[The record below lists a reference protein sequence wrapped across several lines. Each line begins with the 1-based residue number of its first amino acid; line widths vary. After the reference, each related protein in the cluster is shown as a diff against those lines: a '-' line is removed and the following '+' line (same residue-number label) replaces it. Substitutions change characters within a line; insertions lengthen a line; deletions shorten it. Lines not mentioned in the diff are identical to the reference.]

1 MSQEI
6 IYFAADEAEQAVS
19 YLDKKSSEWFQSI
32 TYNNYMDRIK
42 RSFDAYHGNYF
53 DEAHAISFGGE
64 QGELVNLAIN
74 HYRNI
79 ADHMLNMVTSTRPAF
94 QCRAVNTDRRS
105 QIQASLGNG
114 ILDYYMRERRLER
127 YLKRA
132 TQYAIVL
139 SAGYIKMEWDA
150 TKGEIFDY
158 VEPDPNNIAGYDE
171 DDNPIDENG
180 RVLKPVPI
188 YQGDVTFK
196 VLSPFDVLFDSTKEN
211 YEDNEWILCRSFL
224 NRHSLAAKYPELRE
238 AILRVE
244 TKDKKQG
251 RILSTTPYDETE
263 DIAVYEFYHK
273 KTEAVPEGR
282 YILYVSDEAI
292 LEDTILPYK
301 EVPLYRISATDI
313 LGTGFGYTSMFDLLG
328 IQDAINTLY
337 STAFTNQSTFGVQNI
352 VSPIGSNVKMNQISS
367 GMTHIEYNP
376 IQGAP
381 NGGAPQPLNLT
392 NTPAEIFNFMQML
405 EKAMETISGIN
416 SVVRGN
422 ADQASNLRSGNAL
435 ALVQSQALQFISGL
449 QQSYIQMIEDVGTG
463 LINLLKT
470 FAAAPRVAAIVGTN
484 NSVKLKAFSSK
495 DLTDVNRVIVDVGN
509 ALTQTSAGRLEIANN
524 LMQAGLITSAE
535 KYISVL
541 TTGNLDVLIENEMNE
556 NLLIKDENEML
567 INGEEVIAIAIDRH
581 DLHIRE
587 HRAVLASQELRRDSE
602 LVARTLAHIQ
612 EHINLLQNT
621 DPNLIMLIK
630 EQPVAPPA
638 PPAPPM
644 PPQGAAPAGAPPMD
658 LMANPQ
664 AQSVAVA
671 DQMQG
676 LPTPAGDPNQPVTAE
691 QAFANQAT
699 GAQQLP
705 QG

>member
-1 MSQEI
+1 MSNEQ
-6 IYFAADEAEQAVS
+6 IYFAADEADKAVD
-19 YLDKKSSEWFQSI
+19 YLNKKSKEWFNSV

-53 DEAHAISFGGE
+53 EEAHTISFGGE

-114 ILDYYMRERRLER
+114 LLDYYMRERRLER

-150 TKGEIFDY
+150 TKGEIYDY
-158 VEPDPNNIAGYDE
+158 VEPSEENITSYDE
-171 DDNPIDENG
+171 DENPLDENG
-180 RVLKPVPI
+180 RILKPIPV

-196 VLSPFDVLFDSTKEN
+196 VLSPFDILFDSTKEN
-211 YEDNEWILCRSFL
+211 YEDNEWILSRSFV
-224 NRHSLAAKYPELRE
+224 NRFSLSAKYPELKSE
-238 AILRVE
+238 ILKVE

-282 YILYVSDEAI
+282 YILYVSDEAV

-301 EVPLYRISATDI
+301 DIPIYRISATDI

-405 EKAMETISGIN
+405 EKAMETISGMN

-470 FAAAPRVAAIVGTN
+470 FANAPRVASIVGTSN
-484 NSVKLKAFSSK
+484 TVKLKEFSSK
-495 DLTDVNRVIVDVGN
+495 DIQDVNRVVVDVGN

-524 LMQAGLITSAE
+524 LLQQGLINSAE

-541 TTGNLDVLIENEMNE
+541 TTGNLDVLIENEFNE
-556 NLLIKDENEML
+556 NLLIKDENERL
-567 INGEEVIAIAIDRH
+567 INGEEIIAIALDKH

-587 HRAVLASQELRRDSE
+587 HRAVLSSQEMRRDQD
-602 LVARTLAHIQ
+602 LVERTLAHIQ
-612 EHINLLQNT
+612 EHIDLLKNT
-621 DPNLIMLIK
+621 DPALIQLIR
-630 EQPVAPPA
+630 EQPLAPPQGPPQGPPA
-638 PPAPPM
+638 PEAAPPGSEQM
-644 PPQGAAPAGAPPMD
+644 
-658 LMANPQ
+658 MANPE

-699 GAQQLP
+699 GAMP
-705 QG
+705 QPM

>member
-1 MSQEI
+1 
-6 IYFAADEAEQAVS
+6 
-19 YLDKKSSEWFQSI
+19 
-32 TYNNYMDRIK
+32 MDRIK

-53 DEAHAISFGGE
+53 DEAHTISFGGE

-114 ILDYYMRERRLER
+114 LLDYYMRERRLER

-150 TKGEIFDY
+150 TKGEIYDY
-158 VEPDPNNIAGYDE
+158 VEPSEESIVEFDE
-171 DDNPIDENG
+171 DNNPLDENG
-180 RVLKPVPI
+180 RILKPIPV
-188 YQGDVTFK
+188 YQGDVTFR
-196 VLSPFDVLFDSTKEN
+196 VLSPFDILFDSTKEN
-211 YEDNEWILCRSFL
+211 YEDNEWILSRSFV
-224 NRHSLAAKYPELRE
+224 NRFSLAAKYPELRE
-238 AILRVE
+238 EILRVE

-273 KTEAVPEGR
+273 RTEAVPEGR

-301 EVPLYRISATDI
+301 DIPVYRISATDI

-405 EKAMETISGIN
+405 EKAMETISGMN

-435 ALVQSQALQFISGL
+435 AIVQSQALQFISGL
-449 QQSYIQMIEDVGTG
+449 QQSYIQIIEDVGTG
-463 LINLLKT
+463 LINLLKS
-470 FAAAPRVAAIVGTN
+470 FANAPRVASIVGTN
-484 NSVKLKAFSSK
+484 NTVKLQEFSSK
-495 DLTDVNRVIVDVGN
+495 DIQDVNRVVVDVGN

-524 LMQAGLITSAE
+524 LLQQGLITSAE

-541 TTGNLDVLIENEMNE
+541 ATGNLEVLIENEFNE
-556 NLLIKDENEML
+556 NLLIKDENERL
-567 INGEEVIAIAIDRH
+567 INGESIIAIALDKH

-587 HRAVLASQELRRDSE
+587 HRAVLASQEMRRDTD
-602 LVARTLAHIQ
+602 LVQRTLAHIQ
-612 EHINLLQNT
+612 EHIDLLKNT
-621 DPNLIMLIK
+621 DPALLMAIR
-630 EQPVAPPA
+630 EQP
-638 PPAPPM
+638 
-644 PPQGAAPAGAPPMD
+644 AAPAQPAPEAAPPGSEQM
-658 LMANPQ
+658 MSNPE

-699 GAQQLP
+699 GAMPP
-705 QG
+705 QV

>member
-1 MSQEI
+1 MAQDI
-6 IYFAADEAEQAVS
+6 IYFAADEAERAVS
-19 YLDKKSSEWFQSI
+19 YLDQKSTDWFQSV

-53 DEAHAISFGGE
+53 EEAHAISFGGE

-139 SAGYIKMEWDA
+139 SAGYIKMEWDS
-150 TKGEIFDY
+150 TKGEIYDY
-158 VEPDPNNIAGYDE
+158 IEPDENNIASYDE
-171 DDNPIDENG
+171 DENPLDENG
-180 RVLKPVPI
+180 RILKPIPV

-211 YEDNEWILCRSFL
+211 YEDNEWLLCRSFL

-238 AILRVE
+238 QILRVE

-251 RILSTTPYDETE
+251 RMLSTTPYDETE

-301 EVPLYRISATDI
+301 DIPIYRISATDI

-470 FAAAPRVAAIVGTN
+470 FAAAPRVAAIAGTN
-484 NSVKLKAFSSK
+484 NSIKVKDFSSK

-509 ALTQTSAGRLEIANN
+509 ALTQTAAGRLEIANN
-524 LMQAGLITSAE
+524 LLQQGLITSAE

-541 TTGNLDVLIENEMNE
+541 TTGNLDLLIENEMNE

-567 INGEEVIAIAIDRH
+567 INGEEVVAIAIDRH

-587 HRAVLASQELRRDSE
+587 HRAVLASQELRRDAD

-612 EHINLLQNT
+612 EHIDLLQNT

-630 EQPVAPPA
+630 EQPIQ

-644 PPQGAAPAGAPPMD
+644 PPGAPQGAPPAPADMGM
-658 LMANPQ
+658 MANPE

-676 LPTPAGDPNQPVTAE
+676 LPKPAGDPNQPVTAE
-691 QAFANQAT
+691 QGFANQAT
-699 GAQQLP
+699 GMQPMP

>member
-1 MSQEI
+1 MQTDVV
-6 IYFAADEAEQAVS
+6 YFAADEAEKTVS
-19 YLDKKSSEWFQSI
+19 YLNNKSTEWFNSI

-53 DEAHAISFGGE
+53 EEAHTISFGGE

-94 QCRAVNTDRRS
+94 QCRAVNSDRRS

-139 SAGYIKMEWDA
+139 SAGYIKMEWDS
-150 TKGEIFDY
+150 TKGEIYDY
-158 VEPDPNNIAGYDE
+158 IEPDENNIASFDE
-171 DDNPIDENG
+171 DENPLDENG
-180 RVLKPVPI
+180 RILKPIPV
-188 YQGDVTFK
+188 YQGDVSFK

-211 YEDNEWILCRSFL
+211 YEDNEWILSRSFV
-224 NRHSLAAKYPELRE
+224 NRFSLAAKYPELRE
-238 AILRVE
+238 EILRVE

-282 YILYVSDEAI
+282 YVLYVSDEAI

-301 EVPLYRISATDI
+301 DIPIYRISATDI

-376 IQGAP
+376 IVGAP

-449 QQSYIQMIEDVGTG
+449 QQSYIQMVEDVGTG

-470 FAAAPRVAAIVGTN
+470 FAAAPRVASIAGIN
-484 NSVKLKAFSSK
+484 NSLKIKEFSAK
-495 DLTDVNRVIVDVGN
+495 DLSDLNRVVVDVGN
-509 ALTQTSAGRLEIANN
+509 ALTSTSAGRLEIANN
-524 LMQAGLITSAE
+524 LLQQGLIVSAE

-556 NLLIKDENEML
+556 NLLIKDENERL
-567 INGEEVIAIAIDRH
+567 INGEDLVAIAIDRH

-587 HRAVLASQELRRDSE
+587 HRAVLASQELRRDQE

-612 EHINLLQNT
+612 EHIDLLQNT

-630 EQPVAPPA
+630 EQPLQPPA
-638 PPAPPM
+638 PPAPP
-644 PPQGAAPAGAPPMD
+644 QGAAPQAAPPGSEQM
-658 LMANPQ
+658 MANPE

-671 DQMQG
+671 DQMEG
-676 LPTPAGDPNQPVTAE
+676 LPKPAGDPNQPVTPE

-699 GAQQLP
+699 GPLPP

>member
-1 MSQEI
+1 MSNEQ
-6 IYFAADEAEQAVS
+6 IYFAADEADKAVD
-19 YLDKKSSEWFQSI
+19 YLNKKSKEWFNSV

-53 DEAHAISFGGE
+53 EEAHTISFGGE

-114 ILDYYMRERRLER
+114 LLDYYMRERRLER

-139 SAGYIKMEWDA
+139 SAGYIKMEWDS
-150 TKGEIFDY
+150 TKGNITDY
-158 VEPDPNNIAGYDE
+158 VEPSPESIESYDE
-171 DDNPIDENG
+171 DENPLDING
-180 RVLKPVPI
+180 RILKSIPL
-188 YQGDVTFK
+188 YQGDVSFR

-211 YEDNEWILCRSFL
+211 YEDNEWILSRSFV
-224 NRHSLAAKYPELRE
+224 NRFSLAAKYPELRE
-238 AILRVE
+238 EILKVE

-282 YILYVSDEAI
+282 YVLYVSDEAI
-292 LEDTILPYK
+292 LEDTMLPYADI
-301 EVPLYRISATDI
+301 PIYRISATDI
-313 LGTGFGYTSMFDLLG
+313 LGTAFGYTSMFDLLG

-470 FAAAPRVAAIVGTN
+470 FASAPRVASIVGTN
-484 NSVKLKAFSSK
+484 NTVKLKEFSK
-495 DLTDVNRVIVDVGN
+495 DDIQDVSRVVVDVGN
-509 ALTQTSAGRLEIANN
+509 ALTSTSAGRLEIANN
-524 LMQAGLITSAE
+524 LMQQGLITSAE

-541 TTGNLDVLIENEMNE
+541 TTGNLDVLIENEFNE
-556 NLLIKDENEML
+556 NLLIKDENERL
-567 INGEEVIAIAIDRH
+567 INGEEIIAIALDKH

-587 HRAVLASQELRRDSE
+587 HRAVLSSQEMRRDQD

-612 EHINLLQNT
+612 EHIDLLKNT
-621 DPNLIMLIK
+621 DPSLIQLIR
-630 EQPVAPPA
+630 EQPLAPAAPPA
-638 PPAPPM
+638 PPQGQPAPEGSTDM
-644 PPQGAAPAGAPPMD
+644 
-658 LMANPQ
+658 MANPQ

-676 LPTPAGDPNQPVTAE
+676 LPTPAGDPNQPVTAD

-699 GAQQLP
+699 GPMP
-705 QG
+705 QPM

>member
-1 MSQEI
+1 MEDQV
-6 IYFAADEAEQAVS
+6 IYFAADEADKAVN
-19 YLDKKSSEWFQSI
+19 YLNNKSTDWFQSI

-53 DEAHAISFGGE
+53 EQAHTISFGGE

-114 ILDYYMRERRLER
+114 LLDYYMRERRLER

-150 TKGEIFDY
+150 TKGEIYDY
-158 VEPDPNNIAGYDE
+158 VEPSEENITSYDE
-171 DDNPIDENG
+171 DENPLDENG
-180 RVLKPVPI
+180 RILKPIPV

-196 VLSPFDVLFDSTKEN
+196 VLSPFDILFDSTKEN
-211 YEDNEWILCRSFL
+211 YEDNEWILSRSFV
-224 NRHSLAAKYPELRE
+224 NRFSLSAKYPELKSE
-238 AILRVE
+238 ILKVE

-282 YILYVSDEAI
+282 YILYVSDEAV

-301 EVPLYRISATDI
+301 DIPIYRISATDI

-405 EKAMETISGIN
+405 EKAMETISGMN

-470 FAAAPRVAAIVGTN
+470 FANAPRVASIVGTSN
-484 NSVKLKAFSSK
+484 TVKLKEFSSK
-495 DLTDVNRVIVDVGN
+495 DIQDVNRVVVDVGN

-524 LMQAGLITSAE
+524 LLQQGLINSAE

-541 TTGNLDVLIENEMNE
+541 TTGNLDVLIENEFNE
-556 NLLIKDENEML
+556 NLLIKDENERL
-567 INGEEVIAIAIDRH
+567 INGEEIIAIALDKH

-587 HRAVLASQELRRDSE
+587 HRAVLSSQEMRRDQD
-602 LVARTLAHIQ
+602 LVERTLAHIQ
-612 EHINLLQNT
+612 EHIDLLKNT
-621 DPNLIMLIK
+621 DPALIQLIR
-630 EQPVAPPA
+630 EQPLAPPQGPPQGPPA
-638 PPAPPM
+638 PEAAPPGSEQM
-644 PPQGAAPAGAPPMD
+644 
-658 LMANPQ
+658 MANPE

-699 GAQQLP
+699 GAMP
-705 QG
+705 QPM